1 MGKVIKVIKVNPR
14 KNSPEHTL
22 FLESNLT
29 WVWIMKS
36 VVYKS
41 LEKILKDLLSSSF
54 FSEWYTI
61 PFQNLS
67 NVND

>member
-1 MGKVIKVIKVNPR
+1 MKNILFVGKPSKKIPLNIPY
-14 KNSPEHTL
+14 
-22 FLESNLT
+22 FLNQT
-29 WVWIMKS
+29 WIMKS

>member
-1 MGKVIKVIKVNPR
+1 
-14 KNSPEHTL
+14 
-22 FLESNLT
+22 
-29 WVWIMKS
+29 MKS

-61 PFQNLS
+61 PLQNLS